1 MDHFYGDD
9 TPDNDTHQHQ
19 FLRSRIGN
27 EPDGVDEPPF
37 AVEEV
42 LEHLKWMNPK
52 KAPGID
58 GLTSDICL
66 QFTINYPELITGIMN
81 RCLELHYFPQQ
92 WKRAEVKIIP
102 KPSKTDYSEL
112 SSFRPIGL
120 LPVFGKLL
128 EKLYIKRLIY
138 CATKAGLLNGRQF
151 GFKEQTSTITAIDT
165 ALSIVKAA
173 KKNGKQVLGVSL
185 DIRSAFDN
193 AWWPALF
200 ERLRAIRCPKNI
212 FHLIE
217 SYTMNRT
224 VTLEYAG
231 ARVTKNNTKGCIQ
244 GSACGP
250 ILWNVILDE
259 LLEAE
264 LPSGC
269 HLQAFADDVLLI
281 VSAKDVNTLQTNTNR
296 ALEIILEWGQSVKL
310 TFGPTKTQ
318 AIAFTRKAEEAHLIM
333 GRHTLAFQRSIKF
346 LGMIIDRKLLFAD
359 HVKYVVGKA
368 MRIFNKLCIY
378 TRPTWG
384 AHPDNVQTIYRQVI
398 EPTITY
404 AAGIWGQAAKKRYV
418 RKLLESAQR
427 GFAIKAIRAFRT
439 VSTVAAVALAQF
451 VPLDLRVLEVHE
463 VETVRLKGA
472 TNLIP
477 RDIQYERP
485 TPVHELLHPSKRISI
500 ECADLNSEN
509 LEQETAPI
517 QIYTDGSKLENGGV
531 GAAFVCFEGSK
542 VIYKK
547 EAETTY

>member
-1 MDHFYGDD
+1 M
-9 TPDNDTHQHQ
+9 TRTNTS
-19 FLRSRIGN
+19 SRIGN

-37 AVEEV
+37 AIEER
-42 LEHLKWMNPK
+42 
-52 KAPGID
+52 
-58 GLTSDICL
+58 LT
-66 QFTINYPELITGIMN
+66 
-81 RCLELHYFPQQ
+81 
-92 WKRAEVKIIP
+92 
-102 KPSKTDYSEL
+102 
-112 SSFRPIGL
+112 
-120 LPVFGKLL
+120 
-128 EKLYIKRLIY
+128 Y
-138 CATKAGLLNGRQF
+138 CATKAGILNGRQF

-173 KKNGKQVLGVSL
+173 KENGKQVLGVSL

-217 SYTMNRT
+217 SYTTNHT
-224 VTLEYAG
+224 G

-269 HLQAFADDVLLI
+269 HLQAFVDDVLLI

-318 AIAFTRKAEEAHLIM
+318 AIAFTRKAEEAYLIM
-333 GRHTLAFQRSIKF
+333 GRHTLVFQRSIKF
-346 LGMIIDRKLLFAD
+346 LGVIIDRKLLFAD
-359 HVKYVVGKA
+359 HVK
-368 MRIFNKLCIY
+368 
-378 TRPTWG
+378 
-384 AHPDNVQTIYRQVI
+384 
-398 EPTITY
+398 
-404 AAGIWGQAAKKRYV
+404 
-418 RKLLESAQR
+418 
-427 GFAIKAIRAFRT
+427 T

-451 VPLDLRVLEVHE
+451 VPLDLTVLEVHE
-463 VETVRLKGA
+463 IETVRLKGA

-509 LEQETAPI
+509 LEQEKAPI
-517 QIYTDGSKLENGGV
+517 RIYTDGSKLENGGV
-531 GAAFVCFEGSK
+531 GTAFVCFEGSK

-547 EAETTY
+547 RLKLHTSCSVFQAELLAIKEACEWTLDRRLKQGEERHQRGTKDAHGLQGDYTDLE